1 MISSQAKGSQGTAV
15 LLSDTDKRR
24 ETEAIEG
31 YWKREGASFRCG
43 NGGWRW
49 FKEESGVWGRL
60 GQNRME
66 M

>member
-1 MISSQAKGSQGTAV
+1 
-15 LLSDTDKRR
+15 LDTDKRR

-49 FKEESGVWGRL
+49 FKEESGVWETGAKQD
-60 GQNRME
+60 GNVGTGGS
-66 M
+66 